1 VPQVIDQAI
10 CIRHW
15 DFSET
20 SQTVSLFGREQG
32 ILRGLAKGAKRVGG
46 RFSGGIDLLT
56 RGQIVAIVKPGRE
69 LATLTDWTLER
80 TWRSLR
86 SELGSNQAAYFMAD
100 VVQRMLPVGDPHP
113 RLFDCFCRALDAIED
128 GSTAAHVVLLF
139 QWTALDDL
147 GYRPRVE
154 DATSVLGGGTDEP
167 IAFFPDDG
175 RVGPA
180 TGAGWRVRPSTVE
193 VLVRIAA
200 ALDEDDH
207 AAALA
212 LVDAAKPEAQQRA
225 NRLLAAYLRHIV
237 GAPMETMR
245 ALFPELGH

>member
-1 VPQVIDQAI
+1 MPQVIDQAI

-56 RGQIVAIVKPGRE
+56 RGQVVAIVKPGRE
-69 LATLTDWTLER
+69 LATLTDWALER

-86 SELGSNQAAYFMAD
+86 SDLAANQAAYFMAD

-113 RLFDCFCRALDAIED
+113 RLFDGFCRALDAIED
-128 GSTAAHVVLLF
+128 GCTAAHVVLLF

-147 GYRPRVE
+147 GFRPRVE
-154 DATSVLGGGTDEP
+154 DAADALVGGTDEP

-175 RVGPA
+175 RVGRWRRCGPCSRNSA
-180 TGAGWRVRPSTVE
+180 AEPIGGRKWRALRKSIESPSTMGRCSTTVVVGRRRQRVRCPRSARRRFRTP
-193 VLVRIAA
+193 R
-200 ALDEDDH
+200 
-207 AAALA
+207 
-212 LVDAAKPEAQQRA
+212 
-225 NRLLAAYLRHIV
+225 
-237 GAPMETMR
+237 
-245 ALFPELGH
+245 